1 MFSRILLLVAMT
13 AVIAVPVAVLYARQP
28 DQAKRARFLRRAG
41 FTVMA
46 LSTLLVGV
54 FAVGET
60 FDHPGGWKAAGL
72 VAAWVLPLAV
82 LGTLAWL
89 RPGWSV
95 PVLAALT
102 AAVIGISVWFAV
114 SPESWRSFENRNG
127 PIRDFIVL
135 VLAAAVAVLGQKRT
149 AIAGALL
156 LVLGVAPIA
165 ISSLGS
171 RGGFGSLAVVSIA
184 PLVAGVLY
192 LLAARSRSHPAR
204 PASTEAGPRDLPKA
218 A

>member
-1 MFSRILLLVAMT
+1 MSSLILLLAAVV

-28 DQAKRARFLRRAG
+28 DRVKRARFLRRAG

-54 FAVGET
+54 FAIGEA
-60 FDHPGGWKAAGL
+60 FDDPGGWEAAGL
-72 VAAWVLPLAV
+72 TAAWVLPLAA
-82 LGTLAWL
+82 LGTLAWF
-89 RPGWSV
+89 RPAWSV

-102 AAVIGISVWFAV
+102 AAVIGLSVWFAV
-114 SPESWRSFENRNG
+114 NPESWRSFENRNG
-127 PIRDFIVL
+127 PIRDFLVL
-135 VLAAAVAVLGQKRT
+135 VLAAAIAVLGLKRT

-171 RGGFGSLAVVSIA
+171 RGGFGSLAVVSLA
-184 PLVAGVLY
+184 PVVAGVLY
-192 LLAARSRSHPAR
+192 LLAALPRSHPAR
-204 PASTEAGPRDLPKA
+204 PESTEAGPRDLPKA

>member
-1 MFSRILLLVAMT
+1 MSSRILMLIAIIAL
-13 AVIAVPVAVLYARQP
+13 IAVPVAVLYARQP
-28 DQAKRARFLRRAG
+28 DRVKRARFLRRAG

-46 LSTLLVGV
+46 LSTALVGI
-54 FAVGET
+54 FAIGET
-60 FDHPGGWKAAGL
+60 FDQPGGWKAAGL
-72 VAAWVLPLAV
+72 VAAWVLPLAA
-82 LGTLAWL
+82 LGTLAWF
-89 RPGWSV
+89 RPAWSV

-127 PIRDFIVL
+127 PIRDFLVL

-156 LVLGVAPIA
+156 LVLGIAPIA

-171 RGGFGSLAVVSIA
+171 RGGFGSLAVVSLA
-184 PLVAGVLY
+184 PVVSGVLY
-192 LLAARSRSHPAR
+192 LLAARPRNHPAR
-204 PASTEAGPRDLPKA
+204 SASTEAGSRDLPKA